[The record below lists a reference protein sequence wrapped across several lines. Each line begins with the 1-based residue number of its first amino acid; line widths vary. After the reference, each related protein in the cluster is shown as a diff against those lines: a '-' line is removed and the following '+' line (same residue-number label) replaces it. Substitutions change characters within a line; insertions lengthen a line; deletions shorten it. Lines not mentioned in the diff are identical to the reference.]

1 MKKQLVRAS
10 SFLDV
15 SSMGSYLGI
24 SLLAELWGLY
34 EELKLAFSKGI
45 SCLEVHVDSKSMV
58 DSIKGG
64 KNGCVVGLR
73 LIKGIQQL
81 LAQEWTIKLVSIFKE
96 ANKCVDAIANEACE
110 MEEDLMIFS
119 NLRPF

>member
-1 MKKQLVRAS
+1 M
-10 SFLDV
+10 
-15 SSMGSYLGI
+15 
-24 SLLAELWGLY
+24 AELWGLY

-58 DSIKGG
+58 DSIKG
-64 KNGCVVGLR
+64 
-73 LIKGIQQL
+73 GIQQL

>member
-1 MKKQLVRAS
+1 MLAFV
-10 SFLDV
+10 
-15 SSMGSYLGI
+15 
-24 SLLAELWGLY
+24 AELWGLH

>member
-1 MKKQLVRAS
+1 MLAFV
-10 SFLDV
+10 
-15 SSMGSYLGI
+15 
-24 SLLAELWGLY
+24 AELWGLY

-96 ANKCVDAIANEACE
+96 ANKCVDAIANEAWRG
-110 MEEDLMIFS
+110 LKLTLILIFQVVCACFKDS
-119 NLRPF
+119 KGSPQLLLK